1 MKLDFSKLKKNTEN
15 QQPTNTPQVDPTT
28 QTGIKLSFTEGK
40 TYDLDE
46 IIANK
51 LRDNENGTLVLRTI
65 GDIQFR
71 NRMIE
76 LVTKKILD
84 DYGVEWTEDNWK
96 LAETLAKVNNFSRV
110 FDAYFTRYYEEY
122 KKVINSGNFEGS
134 FSIDTI
140 LRTIK
145 LTKED
150 IRKYTLTDVCEHQ
163 TEFLNYSDR
172 NRPLIIWTDGTNDCG
187 CGDNGK
193 SYDKLA
199 SDIKTTKELANN
211 TKENLDANY
220 YTKLEI
226 EDKLDNLEISD
237 EKLQSY
243 YNKTETDKKIEDY
256 TAENFYNKGEI
267 DTKLSSFSP
276 DNVYTKTEADSTF
289 AKKTEL
295 ETVTEHVKE
304 LPISTFNNDANYV
317 TEENAATKADIETAK
332 ANIQSDMDYLNTY
345 HSNQAWKDLD
355 QFTING
361 EIVNPVD
368 GVVSLLADG
377 SSYTLSGYLRGCIEI
392 GREFYGLEKGGDG
405 ITLVLNNVYID
416 SPYTSGIVYLAPK
429 KKMTIKIEDDS
440 YNYIYCGTKDISG
453 MEKETTDFRGA
464 IYSFNNMLVSGTG
477 YLTIENIKGTSGL
490 GHGIKASELEIIG
503 KPNIYVKSN
512 HDAFHAGKKLIVGN
526 GVFTVE
532 QANDAF
538 GTGDNGYIL
547 IFGGKYNLSGI
558 ASGQNCFDSNQQG
571 YILNQKANFNIITNV
586 SESYIY
592 KNIKFIDD
600 SDFASSFE
608 SPKIEYYSVSE
619 VGGEEIPN
627 REAVV
632 DSFPDTQYTLSTN
645 NNYTYNT
652 SKKALTIYVYGNFA
666 DKEIIIPANTTDLV
680 IDKVNIKLVNAIV
693 GRIQTSA
700 DKTQV
705 KLYDL
710 EDESKVNIL
719 YNSSK
724 SPLYLDDDL
733 NINNDCPIVIIG
745 NGTDSSVNSSELDLK
760 GSGYK
765 HIENLSENASAQG
778 TAIYIGGDKDGASK
792 NSAGGVY
799 IKKLHAR
806 LSGKGKKGTINI
818 YSNQTN
824 PVIIKELSAATSAV
838 NEGNTYVLNDVA
850 SNVTGFKK
858 LNQPYESVKKY
869 FSVNENN
876 KEEKELFIELMS
888 LPYTGPKA
896 NVYFSGAVETVMETA
911 LGDKFKN
918 PMDLDEWSRLIADE
932 PCGVIEH
939 YADLPDN
946 PKNVFF
952 YGVTEN
958 NKLYNYS
965 EDSKTWNDVTE
976 AAQINFNIV
985 YIGDDVSK
993 VGTLDKNIYDGSGGV
1008 YIIHYR
1014 VSHPELKTNV
1024 IYKVPDFEKSIYTTN
1039 NKTVIYGTEFPLGT
1053 SNEINDL
1060 KVPEIADLIKS
1071 KNLNITDSILFE
1083 IGMCRTYGFLGP
1095 IDFDENDEQNR
1106 EHTIHRVLFEKGK
1119 YILYL
1124 YNKKYS
1130 NNIPTYSI
1138 YREFNSLED
1147 FSDFMLNSSDFVIKK
1162 DDVDLITIIR
1172 AVIKTYKITPIFTN
1186 SSLNDNNIAVNNV
1199 IGADFEKK
1207 IYKFYIYNGEE
1218 FIELKTSNS
1227 YSNGGYSQKYNFKN
1241 ISATASS
1248 SDVSKIISIDMSSLA
1263 SVENYSILLSKIT
1276 RLWENENIFSLSI
1289 RVKSSV
1295 VERYCINIMAQCTL
1309 IDMYD
1314 TASNSRGLVPNAC
1327 FRFVGSDNID
1337 GYVILNSNPLLKF
1350 CFSTEDMYNT
1360 FKAIA
1365 TNLFAT
1371 MSISFGLNVL

>member
-199 SDIKTTKELANN
+199 NDIKTTKELANN

-317 TEENAATKADIETAK
+317 TEENAATKADIETVK
-332 ANIQSDMDYLNTY
+332 ANIDGLN
-345 HSNQAWKDLD
+345 
-355 QFTING
+355 
-361 EIVNPVD
+361 V
-368 GVVSLLADG
+368 
-377 SSYTLSGYLRGCIEI
+377 
-392 GREFYGLEKGGDG
+392 
-405 ITLVLNNVYID
+405 
-416 SPYTSGIVYLAPK
+416 
-429 KKMTIKIEDDS
+429 
-440 YNYIYCGTKDISG
+440 
-453 MEKETTDFRGA
+453 
-464 IYSFNNMLVSGTG
+464 
-477 YLTIENIKGTSGL
+477 
-490 GHGIKASELEIIG
+490 
-503 KPNIYVKSN
+503 
-512 HDAFHAGKKLIVGN
+512 
-526 GVFTVE
+526 
-532 QANDAF
+532 
-538 GTGDNGYIL
+538 
-547 IFGGKYNLSGI
+547 
-558 ASGQNCFDSNQQG
+558 
-571 YILNQKANFNIITNV
+571 
-586 SESYIY
+586 
-592 KNIKFIDD
+592 
-600 SDFASSFE
+600 
-608 SPKIEYYSVSE
+608 
-619 VGGEEIPN
+619 
-627 REAVV
+627 
-632 DSFPDTQYTLSTN
+632 
-645 NNYTYNT
+645 
-652 SKKALTIYVYGNFA
+652 
-666 DKEIIIPANTTDLV
+666 
-680 IDKVNIKLVNAIV
+680 
-693 GRIQTSA
+693 
-700 DKTQV
+700 
-705 KLYDL
+705 
-710 EDESKVNIL
+710 
-719 YNSSK
+719 
-724 SPLYLDDDL
+724 
-733 NINNDCPIVIIG
+733 
-745 NGTDSSVNSSELDLK
+745 
-760 GSGYK
+760 
-765 HIENLSENASAQG
+765 
-778 TAIYIGGDKDGASK
+778 
-792 NSAGGVY
+792 
-799 IKKLHAR
+799 
-806 LSGKGKKGTINI
+806 
-818 YSNQTN
+818 
-824 PVIIKELSAATSAV
+824 
-838 NEGNTYVLNDVA
+838 
-850 SNVTGFKK
+850 
-858 LNQPYESVKKY
+858 
-869 FSVNENN
+869 
-876 KEEKELFIELMS
+876 ELMS
-888 LPYTGPKA
+888 LPYIGQKA

-1172 AVIKTYKITPIFTN
+1172 EVIKIYKITPIFTN

-1295 VERYCINIMAQCTL
+1295 VERYCINIMTQCTL